1 MSTLKDLPLQFHLIS
16 KILKQNK
23 IHNAM
28 SQKINIHSLSE
39 NHFTLKDL
47 PAHFHLRL
55 RILKVFVGPHWPF
68 SDFQIPHRLE
78 LHKLRVSFWPFC
90 LPYFFRVAS
99 GLPQVHHQV
108 LFLQSL
114 LHLLRHNCLSWQNW
128 NFFNVLI
135 EVRSTETTPSL
146 VKGWSVI
153 IYFI

>member
-128 NFFNVLI
+128 NFFNVLCFD
-135 EVRSTETTPSL
+135 
-146 VKGWSVI
+146 WSKVHRNNTL
-153 IYFI
+153 FG